1 MTIPDSEALIALVQ
15 PCRLTAVVDI
25 GASPLDGGEPP
36 YQDMLRRR
44 LCSLVAFEPQS
55 EALAVLNA
63 GAGELETYLPHAV
76 GDGSRGHLNICRA
89 SGMTSLLV
97 PNERVLQCFPGF
109 SHFGE
114 VVGGVAIETRS
125 LDSILEIQQI
135 DLLKID
141 VQGAELSIFR
151 GGSSKLASAVAI
163 QTEVSF
169 VPLYKNQPVFGDIDL
184 ALRSLGFI
192 PHMFASI
199 NRRMILPVHVAGNPF
214 AAMNQLL
221 EADVVYV
228 RDFTRAEN
236 MSEEQLKQLALIA
249 HYCYGSYDLSAR
261 CIEAAS
267 ARGSLPP
274 GSVTD
279 YLEIVK
285 TTSFMRSPNGSGIP
299 AAA

>member
-1 MTIPDSEALIALVQ
+1 MTVPNLTTLLEPS
-15 PCRLTAVVDI
+15 RLTAVVDI
-25 GASPLDGGEPP
+25 GASPFDGGDPP
-36 YQDMLRRR
+36 YKRMLEER
-44 LCSLVAFEPQS
+44 LCSLVAFEPQP
-55 EALAVLNA
+55 EAWSALTARA
-63 GAGELETYLPHAV
+63 GSLETYLPLAV
-76 GDGSRGHLNICRA
+76 GDGSRGHLTICRA

-114 VVGGVAIETRS
+114 IIGGAAIETRS
-125 LDSILEIQQI
+125 LDSIPEIEHI

-151 GGSSKLASAVAI
+151 GGSSKLASAVAV

-192 PHMFASI
+192 PHMFSSI
-199 NRRMILPVHVAGNPF
+199 NKRMILPLQLTGDPF
-214 AAMNQLL
+214 AAINQLL

-228 RDFTRAEN
+228 RDFTRTET
-236 MSEEQLKQLALIA
+236 MTDEQLKHLGLIA
-249 HYCYGSYDLSAR
+249 HHCYGSFDLSAR
-261 CIEAAS
+261 CIDALG
-267 ARGSLPP
+267 ARGRLPR
-274 GSVTD
+274 SSITN

-285 TTSFMRSPNGSGIP
+285 TSPTMTKPNGAEMS